1 MRFVLASASPTR
13 LRVLREAGFD
23 PEVVVSGVDEDIEIG
38 DDIPGAAL
46 TLAQRKA
53 TAIAGLHPDAVVL
66 GCDSIAALGGQAL
79 NKPASADEALEWGRA
94 MRGQHVAVSTGHCI
108 VHREATASIVDTAVV
123 VFGHPTDHEL
133 ARYVESGEG
142 QEAAGGFRL
151 EGRAAAFIER
161 VDGHPGTIHGVSPF
175 VVRQLLI
182 ELGVEVSDLWR

>member
-108 VHREATASIVDTAVV
+108 VHGEATASIVDTAVV